1 MGDVF
6 RLAGA
11 SSGFGFGCHASHVRG
26 RRRLMGAFIGVAVGL
41 ASMAHADPGDD
52 ATRSAA
58 RKVAMAGITALQQGD
73 VAQATE
79 KLEKAY
85 RVLQVPSVALW
96 SARALAKRGR
106 LVEASE
112 RYGEASRLDVQG
124 DKAVQLQARKDA
136 ATELEALTRRIPTL
150 LILVE
155 GANGADVKL
164 KVDGAAVPSALIGE
178 ERPANP
184 GQHRVSGDLGRSTS
198 KKRLNSSRAASGPS
212 RYDSRRKPRPRCGQ
226 GRCRHAPA
234 HRAGVRSVDPGA
246 GPANLVVRGARSR
259 RSFARRRRSRRRHGA
274 SEEERTRVQRRTC
287 QPGDQVDY
295 FPLAPHRLYGGVHRG
310 WGAGRDGAGAL
321 AHVEPIQN
329 TRVRENLASFGCI
342 AHVGVRLGGVLMR
355 NRWMSF
361 VLCLT
366 VSSSSSPTS
375 KPVEPGQGSGGS
387 SDSGPDVSVKD
398 SASDQRAMP
407 EGSRD
412 VAQQD
417 ALIDKRRD

>member
-1 MGDVF
+1 
-6 RLAGA
+6 
-11 SSGFGFGCHASHVRG
+11 
-26 RRRLMGAFIGVAVGL
+26 MGAFIGVAMGL

-58 RKVAMAGITALQQGD
+58 RKVAMAGIAALQQGD

-184 GQHRVSGDLGRSTS
+184 GQHRVSGDLGPQHLEETAELVEGSKRAVTLRFAAQALVPAVAKVPVGTPPPIEPAFDASTQGQAQRTWS
-198 KKRLNSSRAASGPS
+198 YVALGLGGAS
-212 RYDSRRKPRPRCGQ
+212 
-226 GRCRHAPA
+226 
-234 HRAGVRSVDPGA
+234 
-246 GPANLVVRGARSR
+246 LVVGGVTGVMVLQKKGSLECPN
-259 RSFARRRRSRRRHGA
+259 GP
-274 SEEERTRVQRRTC
+274 C
-287 QPGDQVDY
+287 QPGDQVDS
-295 FPLAPHRLYGGVHRG
+295 FRSLRTVSTVGFI
-310 WGAGRDGAGAL
+310 AGGAL
-321 AHVEPIQN
+321 AA
-329 TRVRENLASFGCI
+329 TGL
-342 AHVGVRLGGVLMR
+342 VL
-355 NRWMSF
+355 
-361 VLCLT
+361 LLT
-366 VSSSSSPTS
+366 SSPSKTPESGKTS
-375 KPVEPGQGSGGS
+375 LHLAVSPMSAFVSG
-387 SDSGPDVSVKD
+387 
-398 SASDQRAMP
+398 
-407 EGSRD
+407 EF
-412 VAQQD
+412 
-417 ALIDKRRD
+417 